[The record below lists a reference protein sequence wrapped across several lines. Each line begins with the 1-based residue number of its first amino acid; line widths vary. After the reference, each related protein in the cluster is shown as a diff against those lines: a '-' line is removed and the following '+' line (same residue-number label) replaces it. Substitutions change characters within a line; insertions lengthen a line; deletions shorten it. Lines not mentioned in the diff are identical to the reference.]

1 MVWDGVGWCGMVW
14 DGVGWCGVV
23 WGRIVWDGV
32 GWCGVIWGGVGWCGV
47 VWGGIVWN
55 GVGFV
60 PVVVWVL
67 NVFGHLLRP
76 GLSGCLVGGREELN
90 STLLDYSY
98 TTQPLL
104 VQ

>member
-1 MVWDGVGWCGMVW
+1 MVWD
-14 DGVGWCGVV
+14 
-23 WGRIVWDGV
+23 
-32 GWCGVIWGGVGWCGV
+32 
-47 VWGGIVWN
+47 